1 MRAEAMVGYAPGHC
15 QPGRLEHPNRGFTES
30 WISREI
36 GECGHDQLWLDI
48 QLSQLHSSQ
57 PDVGLLIF
65 APEGE
70 YALPE
75 AHGRTALQ
83 T

>member
-1 MRAEAMVGYAPGHC
+1 MPPGIVS
-15 QPGRLEHPNRGFTES
+15 QGAKHPNRGFTES

-36 GECGHDQLWLDI
+36 GECGHDQVVARYSVI
-48 QLSQLHSSQ
+48 SQLHSSQ

-70 YALPE
+70 YARPE